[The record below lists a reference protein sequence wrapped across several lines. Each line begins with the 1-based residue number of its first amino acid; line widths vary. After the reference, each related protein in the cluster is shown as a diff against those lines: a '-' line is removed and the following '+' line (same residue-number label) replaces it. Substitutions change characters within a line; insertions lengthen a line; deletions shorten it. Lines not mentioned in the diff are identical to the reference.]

1 MKCEQYFAGAF
12 TAKDRVHFRDSCIG
26 IFFQKGLEILIRT
39 PLINRLINGIGR
51 SRRTDLIFYF
61 FRQVNIF
68 DTEDTGFNVIVK
80 SLFRSGNFRMVLQ
93 DHVGGLS
100 LQDERGGQ
108 FIQPCEPFGG
118 NVDASPGFDQHS
130 PVLPMCSGCP
140 VIRLIKAASTL
151 FVTGIADKRSFIQL
165 WTVVAARS
173 KVFAMGIAVIAEP
186 AHFFADRSIGST
198 DVLLPAVFGKGTFI
212 SGFIEMVVLLE
223 GTVLFNLFRDGGRI
237 FP

>member
-1 MKCEQYFAGAF
+1 MSDCG
-12 TAKDRVHFRDSCIG
+12 
-26 IFFQKGLEILIRT
+26 
-39 PLINRLINGIGR
+39 
-51 SRRTDLIFYF
+51 
-61 FRQVNIF
+61 
-68 DTEDTGFNVIVK
+68 
-80 SLFRSGNFRMVLQ
+80 
-93 DHVGGLS
+93 
-100 LQDERGGQ
+100 
-108 FIQPCEPFGG
+108 
-118 NVDASPGFDQHS
+118 
-130 PVLPMCSGCP
+130 P
-140 VIRLIKAASTL
+140 VIGFVQPSSAFLAA
-151 FVTGIADKRSFIQL
+151 GIADKRSFIQL